1 MKLIEKDTF
10 GDDINIAHLTDRINY
25 QDLQE
30 SQDCLISVQYNE
42 LDFGNTAYGFNQPFL
57 NNEANLYFERMK
69 TFSETTINDIID
81 KGIHSWHFY
90 RTGIKGNLKKVF
102 DKMDSSIPKSD
113 PMIFHFALDPNCKIE
128 ADRKSGS
135 RNPRIYFMVGY
146 KGMIHPIF
154 FDPYHELNPM

>member
-1 MKLIEKDTF
+1 MKLIEKDIF

-42 LDFGNTAYGFNQPFL
+42 SDFGKTAYGFNQPF
-57 NNEANLYFERMK
+57 
-69 TFSETTINDIID
+69 SEMTINDIID
-81 KGIHSWHFY
+81 KDIHSWHFH
-90 RTGIKGNLKKVF
+90 RTDIKGNLKKIF
-102 DKMDSSIPKSD
+102 DNIDTGIARSD

-154 FDPYHELNPM
+154 FDPHHELNPI